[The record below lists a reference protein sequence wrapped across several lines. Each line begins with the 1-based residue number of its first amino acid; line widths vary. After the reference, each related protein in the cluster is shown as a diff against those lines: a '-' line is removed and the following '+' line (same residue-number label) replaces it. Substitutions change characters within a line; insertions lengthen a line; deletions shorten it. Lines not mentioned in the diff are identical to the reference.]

1 MNRTGICGCKM
12 ECEYIMMKGPLKII
26 KKIFAYKQF
35 NGNILVTNQ
44 SLRKELHMP
53 TKKKAK
59 KKTAKKK

>member
-1 MNRTGICGCKM
+1 
-12 ECEYIMMKGPLKII
+12 MKI
-26 KKIFAYKQF
+26 IFAYEHF

-44 SLRKELHMP
+44 SLRKELHMA

>member
-1 MNRTGICGCKM
+1 MWMYNEDGFIKKM
-12 ECEYIMMKGPLKII
+12 
-26 KKIFAYKQF
+26 KKIFAYEQF

-44 SLRKELHMP
+44 SLRKELHMA